1 MSIFNLKED
10 NLPLV
15 FALMLGF
22 IIWGLEHIVEESL
35 KTPVIEY
42 SVSKKIKKDTVQLIY
57 EFSNLSRDK
66 KYNNLKILYLL
77 DRDQRIYTGSYVPD
91 KLAMED
97 QNDVPF
103 YIDTTQN
110 EGVFNISTIQ
120 PLASFKIILN
130 IRNDVLPEIRYS
142 TGETIILKEYSFDV
156 FLVKNEFTVI
166 IILIAIFIVS
176 LIFYAI
182 KFKPNE
188 TR

>member
-1 MSIFNLKED
+1 MSVLNLKED

-57 EFSNLSRDK
+57 EFSNLSREK
-66 KYNNLKILYLL
+66 KYSNLKILYLL
-77 DRDQRIYTGSYVPD
+77 DQNQRIYTGSYVPD
-91 KLAMED
+91 RLAVED

-103 YIDTTQN
+103 YIDTTHN
-110 EGVFNISTIQ
+110 EGVFNIKTVQ

-130 IRNDVLPEIRYS
+130 IRNDTLPEIRYA
-142 TGETIILKEYSFDV
+142 TEETIILKEYSLDV
-156 FLVKNEFTVI
+156 FLVKNEFIVI
-166 IILIAIFIVS
+166 FVLIIIFIVS
-176 LIFYAI
+176 LTFYAI